1 MCTQTSGTGHSK
13 AAQGGSRGWPAYW
26 DKVKNM
32 TSGEAGG
39 PVAAGVSSWFFME
52 PQEMELTEFMK
63 SGEDKLAYGL

>member
-1 MCTQTSGTGHSK
+1 
-13 AAQGGSRGWPAYW
+13 
-26 DKVKNM
+26 M

-52 PQEMELTEFMK
+52 PHQEMELTEFMK